1 MELQTFSLRL
11 KELRQKLKL
20 TQKEFTKD
28 LSITPATLSA
38 YEKGTTNPSIYA
50 ITEIAEKYN
59 ISVDW
64 LLGLSDNSTNK
75 SSLETY
81 AGLINLLV
89 EIPKTGM
96 HIKVTNEVKENKYY
110 HYEKEYCDFEY
121 ECAIT
126 FVTGNSDFA
135 QFFEDYGKMVALY
148 EKGSIDEEVY
158 NFSIEKTLN
167 KFKDM
172 VIGDCENEL
181 PF

>member
-64 LLGLSDNSTNK
+64 LLGLSDKSTNK

-81 AGLINLLV
+81 ADLINFLV

-96 HIKVTNEVKENKYY
+96 HIIIDSYLKG
-110 HYEKEYCDFEY
+110 CDEFGEY
-121 ECAIT
+121 EENIYGIYFKTKNEA
-126 FVTGNSDFA
+126 FRR
-135 QFFEDYGKMVALY
+135 FFEDYDKMNNLY
-148 EKGSIDEEVY
+148 EQGSIDEDVY
-158 NFSIEKTLN
+158 NLWIEKTLN

-172 VIGDCENEL
+172 VIMDCENEL